1 MSPTQP
7 TPPHAREEEEQN
19 STNAQANSKNTTDNS
34 AETATT
40 TTTATATPQNQ
51 IGRTAES
58 PPGAKLKKRHAPPSR
73 LPEPKAQ
80 GFAAF
85 SPGSERSRHSR

>member
-34 AETATT
+34 AETAT